1 MKIYYLIR
9 SISVDA
15 ENFLQMKDVIS
26 FKNVFLA
33 PIDVEIPELAKLFFT
48 WDIASFLAMTVV
60 LRGIEVNSGTSFKK

>member
-1 MKIYYLIR
+1 
-9 SISVDA
+9 
-15 ENFLQMKDVIS
+15 MKDVIS

>member
-33 PIDVEIPELAKLFFT
+33 PIGVEIPERGMLFFT
-48 WDIASFLAMTVV
+48 GGKERLKEARFLTSKKSIAA
-60 LRGIEVNSGTSFKK
+60 RN